1 MYEEIYKAWENEL
14 ENPVLKALPR
24 DFYVKLG
31 SYTKGILEEKR
42 RLDDKSLKFRLMT
55 EEYDNVKK
63 LITDLSDL
71 RFKKIISH
79 AYQGKVI
86 PEATLIG
93 EEEVFFEK
101 VNSAVMFSSRLLK
114 DLIEGQLP
122 PVENVGTEKKPKR
135 ILVRFIRDIPA
146 IIGVDMEPYG
156 PFKAEDVA
164 TIPPENVENLIRQ
177 GAAVKLEVEDR

>member
-1 MYEEIYKAWENEL
+1 MYEEIYRAWENEL
-14 ENPVLKALPR
+14 ENSLLQVLPR
-24 DFYVKLG
+24 DFYVKLS
-31 SYTKGILEEKR
+31 SYTKKILEEKK
-42 RLDDKSLKFRLMT
+42 RLDDKSLKFRLIT
-55 EEYDNVKK
+55 EEYSNVEN
-63 LITDLSDL
+63 LINDLSSL
-71 RFKKIISH
+71 RFRKIINH
-79 AYQGKVI
+79 VYQGKVI

-101 VNSAVMFSSRLLK
+101 INSVVTFSSRLLK
-114 DLIEGQLP
+114 DLIEGQLS
-122 PVENVGTEKKPKR
+122 PVETGLTETKPKR

-177 GAAVKLEVEDR
+177 GVAVKLEVEY